1 MIFTKFFHEEIN
13 SWMGGGQCKVFK
25 VVEIPAG
32 LQLLKSHGDYN
43 SHSSPNCDIHQMFHL
58 VQKQT
63 YTLVKVSMMKF
74 KVLIEL

>member
-1 MIFTKFFHEEIN
+1 M
-13 SWMGGGQCKVFK
+13 
-25 VVEIPAG
+25 
-32 LQLLKSHGDYN
+32 KSHGDYN

-74 KVLIEL
+74 KVLIERDEDGWHIATVPSLPGCISHR